1 MGAIA
6 TSESNFSSGIEG
18 LTNEKSFSHPDQ
30 SILPVEIYIERL
42 NKNIQDFSDT
52 IYISSDIFPQESIE
66 NTTLDELPEWFS
78 SVRFTEKTPKKVNI
92 PYWGLVDIPPTSEL
106 GDLDKKDFTSKEV
119 LGRLFLAESILN
131 TQVFEDNEMKFKEL
145 IGDVFPGLEPGMKEI
160 TKYLDL
166 AVSNPKRFEQRF
178 GSKEN
183 NGESLGRLLVKN
195 SSKLA
200 ATSSLAIAMVLLSG
214 CNTSPVEADP
224 VPIVQTLEEDNEE
237 PEVSPTFTAT
247 PTQAPTNTP
256 TATEEPATPT
266 TTPTETQ
273 EPTPIVEGNIEDLT
287 ENMEEGDI
295 VWTMFELQKIVNAYD
310 ESSSIT
316 FSDYIAEAKK
326 GISSDGNYENVYRAL
341 EKLEDLGEMNTM
353 SLIYTLKEVYPELHL
368 LDIPEGYSSLIDA
381 FPQEMRDKINE
392 YIENLKQG
400 EGQHAFVNLFD
411 GVSFI
416 SADFNYEAGNSFG
429 GAITMDG
436 PPSYDE
442 FSEFWPTVIMISH
455 FQKNNTT
462 YPVGVMINDEGEF
475 VIIVLSNDVALEIF
489 PGDYEITL
497 VSDAVLIE
505 NGS

>member
-178 GSKEN
+178 GSKES

-247 PTQAPTNTP
+247 PTQAPT
-256 TATEEPATPT
+256 
-266 TTPTETQ
+266 TTPTQEPSPTPTITQ
-273 EPTPIVEGNIEDLT
+273 EPTPTRI
-287 ENMEEGDI
+287 
-295 VWTMFELQKIVNAYD
+295 
-310 ESSSIT
+310 
-316 FSDYIAEAKK
+316 
-326 GISSDGNYENVYRAL
+326 
-341 EKLEDLGEMNTM
+341 
-353 SLIYTLKEVYPELHL
+353 P
-368 LDIPEGYSSLIDA
+368 LD
-381 FPQEMRDKINE
+381 
-392 YIENLKQG
+392 
-400 EGQHAFVNLFD
+400 
-411 GVSFI
+411 
-416 SADFNYEAGNSFG
+416 
-429 GAITMDG
+429 
-436 PPSYDE
+436 PSYDVRGFGVADDWE
-442 FSEFWPTVIMISH
+442 VEYGVFESILVVEEAHILDNMESTNDGTFVEIVMKLYGIDVRAWVRADDSYILKIGRTADENEETHISSAEDLRTALNTVINSDDVYGL
-455 FQKNNTT
+455 NLSVED
-462 YPVGVMINDEGEF
+462 YPTFTEELINQY
-475 VIIVLSNDVALEIF
+475 VN
-489 PGDYEITL
+489 GD
-497 VSDAVLIE
+497 IE
-505 NGS
+505 LDFIMRAAFSYAY